1 MKNLKFVLGVLLS
14 LVMFSAC
21 SNDDESGIEL
31 YDPEVIFGDSSNA
44 QIRNGLTGHLRYNE
58 YNNSWTISYCHP
70 GTYDSVEEY
79 YPLNLPA
86 EFKTDKEGGMDV
98 SFSGKIAEMTDKDI
112 QTLRIILLGGHRY
125 YFVYLTD
132 IELIN

>member
-112 QTLRIILLGGHRY
+112 QTLRIILFGGHRY